1 VANPQ
6 DISHERL
13 RVYTYPDQV
22 QVRIENP
29 ISLETYRNAWNHD
42 VHKIVSA
49 SGEVNIVEAGWRY
62 IRTLPL
68 IIKKKEFDPEA
79 YYNDDSRS
87 PEDRVHA

>member
-1 VANPQ
+1 
-6 DISHERL
+6 
-13 RVYTYPDQV
+13 
-22 QVRIENP
+22 
-29 ISLETYRNAWNHD
+29 
-42 VHKIVSA
+42 
-49 SGEVNIVEAGWRY
+49 VNIVEAGWRY